1 MIYCDSIVENDSLFL
16 ENLATNTSS
25 GWSSESSSYAIYAFN
40 YSKKLIKDHIYYAR
54 CKYKFTTT
62 NQSPTWCR
70 IYMQGG
76 MTAFTANLNN
86 PKANTEYTIS
96 GYGIMTS
103 GVGHSLTTGQVY
115 NGNSNAINGVKAQIK
130 ELVVYDVTNLKMAL
144 LASGQIS
151 DSNDELVTWCD
162 ENLAYKNKAILY
174 DITSLIDD
182 SSKININK
190 GIIHCSPIEC
200 DGMEVYSAS
209 TSLRNNTYFDDGSG
223 IGLYNNSSN
232 GTVTH
237 TIVSAKEQNS
247 PFYPEHNYVLK
258 ITTNGTAS
266 PGCGGFVATHIAA
279 ANKVFIERFVAKV
292 PVGYTVQKAHNYQ
305 GKGYKVTFLTPQA
318 GTGNWAEYAVLYECG
333 SAEDPAAGQ
342 SGKFSSGGHIYLQAN
357 TGYSATN
364 VTWYLAY
371 VNNCEITHDTSLAY
385 YTALNDKD
393 IIKGTKIYSRSF
405 NTVNL
410 LPNGDGSDSSA
421 TLPAGW
427 SWDASDIA
435 GNAKASIVQ
444 PKNAGSGTIGGKI
457 KVNPHCRYK
466 VSMWV
471 KGKNDMTS
479 FLVAIHPYVNDKLLT
494 SPDVV
499 YKPGTKTTLTADL
512 VSGATQMSVA
522 SNANWADVSY
532 SRAGFRT
539 SQWIGSY
546 NDLGASHSSVAT
558 GSISGVS
565 GSNIVT
571 FKSAYTGSTKK
582 SGTVVV
588 ESRSG
593 GWYPYPISK
602 SNLPSDNTWK
612 YVEGYFG
619 KEGVSW
625 DGASE
630 YSAWDAIPSDVT
642 HITLALNI
650 YTNDSSEAIKY
661 ADIKIEE
668 LGTLDGERHLDTV
681 QFKKFN

>member
-1 MIYCDSIVENDSLFL
+1 MVYCDSIVENDSLFL
-16 ENLATNTSS
+16 ENLATNASS
-25 GWSSESSSYAIYAFN
+25 GWSSESSNYAIYSFN

-62 NQSPTWCR
+62 NQSPTWCK

-76 MTAFTANLNN
+76 MTAFTASINN

-103 GVGHSLTTGQVY
+103 GSGHSLTTGQVY
-115 NGNSNAINGVKAQIK
+115 NGNNNAINGVKAQIK
-130 ELVVYDVTNLKMAL
+130 ELVIYDVTNLKMAL

-151 DSNDELVTWCD
+151 NSNDELVTWCNN
-162 ENLAYKNKAILY
+162 NLVYKGSGIAYNV
-174 DITSLIDD
+174 TSLITD
-182 SSKININK
+182 STKININK
-190 GIIHCSPIEC
+190 GIIHCSPVEC

-209 TSLRNNTYFDDGSG
+209 TDLRNNTYFDEDSG
-223 IGLYNNSSN
+223 VGVYNNKGN

-237 TIVSAKEQNS
+237 ERISAKTENS
-247 PFYPEHNYVLK
+247 PFYPEHKYILK
-258 ITTNGTAS
+258 IRTNGEATPS
-266 PGCGGFVATHIAA
+266 CGGFIAQHTA
-279 ANKVFIERFVAKV
+279 QANKVFIERFVAKI
-292 PVGYTVQKAHNYQ
+292 PVGYNITAAYNSQ
-305 GKGYKVTFLTPQA
+305 GTGNSVIYLTPRA
-318 GTGNWAEYAVLYECG
+318 GTGDWKEYAILYRCG
-333 SAEDPAAGQ
+333 TTGT
-342 SGKFSSGGHIYLQAN
+342 FSTGGHVYLLPD

-371 VNNCEITHDTSLAY
+371 VNNCDITHDDTLAY

-393 IIKGTKIYSRSF
+393 IIKGTKIYSKSF

-410 LPNGDGSDSSA
+410 LPNGDGSDRSA
-421 TLPAGW
+421 TLPTGW
-427 SWDASDIA
+427 SWDTNDIA

-444 PKNAGSGTIGGKI
+444 PKNAGAGTIGGKI
-457 KVNPHCRYK
+457 KVNPHCKYK
-466 VSMWV
+466 VSMWI

-494 SPDVV
+494 SPQVV

-512 VSGATQMSVA
+512 VSGATQMTVA

-532 SRAGFRT
+532 ARAGFRT
-539 SQWIGSY
+539 SQWVGSY
-546 NDLGASHSSVAT
+546 NDLGESHSPVAA

-565 GSNIVT
+565 GSNIVK

-619 KEGVSW
+619 QEGISW
-625 DGASE
+625 DGYSE
-630 YSAWDAIPSDVT
+630 YSSWDAIPSDVT